1 MGYCVCYSIRLFTI
15 NLQLKNVKLV
25 IYVWWVEEL
34 TLLGDLKCVVME
46 YGVECVTDS
55 NIGVQKMPELHV
67 VNLGFSEHGKQ
78 LHNVMCSFKINNC
91 FCLSL

>member
-1 MGYCVCYSIRLFTI
+1 MVLYTALYAVLLFYHYLLAVEECETGDIRLVGGVTI
-15 NLQLKNVKLV
+15 
-25 IYVWWVEEL
+25 

-67 VNLGFSEHGKQ
+67 VNWDSQ
-78 LHNVMCSFKINNC
+78 NMVNSCTT
-91 FCLSL
+91 